1 MKIGMIGQKRVPSRE
16 GGVEVVVEELSVRM
30 AVLGP
35 SVELYNR
42 LEDYSKSN
50 LKSLKKEYKGIR
62 IYHVPTLKPSAV
74 NAFLYSFLA
83 ALKAV
88 FKRYDVIHFH
98 AEGPSVM
105 VLAAKI
111 FHVPS
116 VVTIHGLDWQRAKWN
131 EFATRYLLLGEKIA
145 AKYADEVIVLSRSM
159 QRYFK
164 DTYNRETH
172 YIPNG
177 ITLKPEVPAKLITEK
192 FGLTKD
198 SYILYLGRL
207 VPEKGIHYLIDA
219 HKEIHTD
226 KRLVIAGKIDNS
238 DYARKI
244 CTSAGED
251 DRILMADFV
260 DGRLLEELFSNT
272 YLYVLPS
279 DLEGMPMSLLEA
291 MSFGARCLVSSIR
304 ENTETVRDYGDVFEQ
319 GNVAIL
325 REKIIAILE
334 EEGNFESDAQVRFV
348 KRNYSWDKVV
358 EETLKVYES
367 ACGRR
372 GKRDKV

>member
-1 MKIGMIGQKRVPSRE
+1 
-16 GGVEVVVEELSVRM
+16 
-30 AVLGP
+30 
-35 SVELYNR
+35 
-42 LEDYSKSN
+42 
-50 LKSLKKEYKGIR
+50 
-62 IYHVPTLKPSAV
+62 
-74 NAFLYSFLA
+74 
-83 ALKAV
+83 
-88 FKRYDVIHFH
+88 
-98 AEGPSVM
+98 M

-177 ITLKPEVPAKLITEK
+177 ITLKPEVTAKLITEK

-219 HKEIHTD
+219 YKEIHTD
-226 KRLVIAGKIDNS
+226 KRLVIAGKIDDS

-244 CTSAGED
+244 CTSAGKD

-304 ENTETVRDYGDVFEQ
+304 ENIETVRDYGDVFEQ

-372 GKRDKV
+372 GKRGKV